1 VSDPFALLVTP
12 GALVPAVSRLAADA
26 STSAPTESAVKGR
39 LASLQQPS
47 ISLRARIIQ
56 SLRRAIET
64 GVLEPGARLVERDLC
79 EQLQVS
85 RTSLREALGELQA
98 EGILTYSPTRR
109 LSVSVISRT
118 DAENAYRI
126 RAVMEAL
133 VVEQFIERAGE
144 AELTALVEESRR
156 LKSAYRSGDVERMLI
171 GKRAFYDR
179 ICSGAQNPM
188 AFDIINRLI
197 LRTSVLRRRSLVR
210 RQRQQQSIRE
220 VDVLIEAICK
230 RDARAARKAAMQNVA
245 NSAASSLGER

>member
-1 VSDPFALLVTP
+1 MD
-12 GALVPAVSRLAADA
+12 
-26 STSAPTESAVKGR
+26 SAVKGR

-47 ISLRARIIQ
+47 TSLRSRIIL

-126 RAVMEAL
+126 RAAMEAL
-133 VVEQFIERAGE
+133 VVEQFIEKASD
-144 AELTALVEESRR
+144 AELAALVQDSKQ
-156 LKSAYRSGDVERMLI
+156 LKNAYRSGDVEQMLVT
-171 GKRAFYDR
+171 KRVFYDR

-197 LRTSVLRRRSLVR
+197 LRTSGLRRRSLMR
-210 RQRQQQSIRE
+210 KQRQQESVKEI
-220 VDVLIEAICK
+220 DILIEAIRR
-230 RDARAARKAAMQNVA
+230 RDVKSAREAAMQNVA
-245 NSAASSLGER
+245 HSASSALADG